1 MHHEAAVSSD
11 DEEDGESTGLLRS
24 PGSVS
29 ARAEKQLAYG
39 DGGRPTLSLLS
50 VATIAYF
57 SVSGGPFGLELAV
70 SAAGPAAVIALLL
83 VLSVVWSMPC
93 ALMTAELSS
102 ALPSRAGYMHWVTRA
117 LGSAA
122 GGLNGW
128 ISLLGSAVD
137 SSTYPAIF
145 CDYAVFALQH
155 WGHQPLGA
163 RERFV
168 VSASLTLLMLLLNL
182 RGITLAARASIA
194 LAIFSLMP
202 FAIMM
207 LVLFVKT
214 PASAVAA
221 VHAALGAGV
230 AQPNLPLLLSIT
242 LWSTSGFDAVSLVSS
257 EVSNARTIPRAM
269 SLSLVMMLAATL
281 GPILV
286 CCAAE
291 AHHAQGWSWSSFNTG
306 SFALSAERLGGRWLG
321 VWACAAG
328 MSACAGLLNAFMCT
342 SARGVQAMAMRGMLP
357 TGLRNEYGAEGTP
370 VPALLFTY
378 IFINVFLVLPFQEL
392 IELDMALYTLSL
404 GLELTSLL
412 RLRWTEP
419 HLHRPYRVPL
429 GRRSLVLAYIP
440 CLSLCATMV
449 IVSLRTWKMC
459 AAWVAILL
467 TGWAL
472 YSHGPTVFRP
482 AGGGELTKRSSDFRN
497 GNGNGNGNGN
507 SNGAR
512 SHGAAADDVDAD

>member
-1 MHHEAAVSSD
+1 MSHVGPKHRAPHIFCMSED
-11 DEEDGESTGLLRS
+11 DAEEYEGLLR
-24 PGSVS
+24 PGGVA
-29 ARAEKQLAYG
+29 ARTEKRFTYG
-39 DGGRPTLSLLS
+39 TRPTLSLIS

-70 SAAGPAAVIALLL
+70 SAAGPAAVVVLLL
-83 VLSVVWSMPC
+83 VLSIIWSMPC

-102 ALPSRAGYMHWVTRA
+102 ALPSRAGYMHWVTRG
-117 LGSAA
+117 LGPAA

-145 CDYAVFALQH
+145 CDYAMFALQH
-155 WGHQPLGA
+155 WGGTSLGA

-194 LAIFSLMP
+194 LAIFSLLP
-202 FAIMM
+202 FAVM
-207 LVLFVKT
+207 LLLLFVRA
-214 PASAVAA
+214 PASAAA
-221 VHAALGAGV
+221 SVRSALSAGV

-257 EVSNARTIPRAM
+257 EVSNVRTIPRAM
-269 SLSLVMMLAATL
+269 TLSLGMMLGATL

-291 AHHAQGWSWSSFNTG
+291 VHHGSAWSWSNFNTG

-321 VWACAAG
+321 VWACVAG

-357 TGLRNEYGAEGTP
+357 TGLRNEYGSEGTP

-378 IFINVFLVLPFQEL
+378 ICINLFLVLPFQEL

-404 GLELTSLL
+404 GLELVSLL
-412 RLRWTEP
+412 RLRWSEP
-419 HLHRPYRVPL
+419 LLARPYRVPL
-429 GRRSLVLAYIP
+429 GRRTLVFAYLP
-440 CLSLCATMV
+440 CISLCATMV
-449 IVSLRTWKMC
+449 LVSLRTWKMC
-459 AAWVAILL
+459 AAWVCIMF

-472 YSHGPTVFRP
+472 YRHGPTVFRP
-482 AGGGELTKRSSDFRN
+482 LPSEFTTCGDS
-497 GNGNGNGNGN
+497 
-507 SNGAR
+507 
-512 SHGAAADDVDAD
+512 